1 MDCWRAGILESSI
14 STIHNSNHPAIQ
26 YSINPL
32 PQVLMPRLENKVALV
47 TGSSRGIGKAI
58 ALKMAAEGACV
69 VLTARTVEAAE
80 AVATQIRAQGGE
92 ALALAVDVAVPA
104 QVEAMFKATLEKFGA
119 LHVLV
124 NNAGITR
131 DNLVMRMSDDEWNA
145 VLATNLTG
153 VFNCIRTASKIM
165 MKQRAGKIINL
176 TSVVAEMG
184 NKGQANYCA
193 AKAGVIGLT
202 KSVARELASRNIQ
215 INAIAP
221 GFIETDMTAVLSKA
235 AKESLLQSIPLGRM
249 GTAEDVA
256 NMALFL
262 ASSEADYVT
271 GQIMNVDGGLVMA

>member
-1 MDCWRAGILESSI
+1 MALAPIFINLPLHH
-14 STIHNSNHPAIQ
+14 ST
-26 YSINPL
+26 NPTL
-32 PQVLMPRLENKVALV
+32 QQVMSRLENKVALV

-58 ALKMAAEGACV
+58 ALKMATEGARV

-80 AVATQIRAQGGE
+80 AVAAQIRQQGGE

-104 QVEAMFKATLEKFGA
+104 QVEAMFKATIEKFGA
-119 LHVLV
+119 LHILV

-153 VFNCIRTASKIM
+153 VFNCIRAASKIM

-221 GFIETDMTAVLSKA
+221 GFIETDMTAVLSDA

-249 GTAEDVA
+249 GAAEDVA
-256 NMALFL
+256 NMAVFL
-262 ASSEADYVT
+262 ASAEADYVT
-271 GQIMNVDGGLVMA
+271 GQILNVDGGLVMA